1 MIIILCCSVLF
12 CIILFY
18 YYYYSLLF
26 VKIILSYPYFL
37 TFFVISGS
45 GTRCFALQDGETI
58 STSLTTSFL
67 HSLLS
72 LDARTHDDD
81 STDNDSEENNSNNK
95 NNKNIKTTNNTA
107 ENEIKKE
114 KYSGSKVLARHEK
127 GEKADFGSA
136 DCMIIASGKE
146 YR

>member
-1 MIIILCCSVLF
+1 MFCVILH
-12 CIILFY
+12 
-18 YYYYSLLF
+18 YSLLLF
-26 VKIILSYPYFL
+26 VKISLSYPFFL
-37 TFFVISGS
+37 TFTVIAGS
-45 GTRCFALQDGETI
+45 GTRCFALQDGETS
-58 STSLTTSFL
+58 STSLTTSIL

-81 STDNDSEENNSNNK
+81 STDNDSEENNSNIK
-95 NNKNIKTTNNTA
+95 NNKKNANNTA
-107 ENEIKKE
+107 ENDIKKE
-114 KYSGSKVLARHEK
+114 KYSGNKELTRHER